1 MKEWMKKNYKILLVV
16 LGFVLI
22 GPIVINSLF
31 KLHTSLDFFVAEWDA
46 SAMLSYY
53 GTIIAAIIAIYGIYI
68 TIQYSQK
75 SYKDDVRN
83 RSMPFIVIDMLK
95 TSSYRNLM
103 KSNNTEATTKPIEGY
118 REYKLTDYYCILDK
132 GKLEYKTCLTKSQQE
147 LLNNGGMKW
156 VPRENGGTMQVT
168 DEICIPFEIENI
180 GNGTAIRMRYG
191 INRKETR
198 DADRKYLPV
207 ISLKQSTPMMLHI
220 FSEDCSKN
228 SLNLGQYVLSFYYE
242 DIYSNRYEQYFDI
255 SIEYDKEKNCPVGS
269 VDMSHVQKFLGGS
282 R

>member
-16 LGFVLI
+16 MGFVLI

-31 KLHTSLDFFVAEWDA
+31 KLHKSLAFFVAEWDA

-53 GTIIAAIIAIYGIYI
+53 GTIIAAVIAIYGIFI

-75 SYKDDVRN
+75 SYKDDVRD

-103 KSNNTEATTKPIEGY
+103 KSNNIETTTEPIEGY

-132 GKLEYKTCLTKSQQE
+132 GKIQYKTCLTKSQQE
-147 LLNNGGMKW
+147 LLNKGVMNW

-168 DEICIPFEIENI
+168 NEICIPFEIENI

-228 SLNLGQYVLSFYYE
+228 SLNLGQYVLLFYYE
-242 DIYSNRYEQYFDI
+242 DIYSNRYEQHFDI
-255 SIEYDKEKNCPVGS
+255 SIEYDEEKNCPVGS
-269 VDMSHVQKFLGGS
+269 VDMSHVQKFLGGNH
-282 R
+282 